1 MPEHIEEL
9 NKKYIVLKR
18 DDVDKYLGSENRNAL
33 ESLLTFIA
41 QRRTNDGK
49 QRSNNY
55 VVLNMDDP
63 FSLSIF
69 YKEVSKVLV
78 DKPGKI
84 RDYAVAMVNT
94 ILYSK
99 K

>member
-18 DDVDKYLGSENRNAL
+18 DDVDKYLSDGIKEILDKTMS
-33 ESLLTFIA
+33 FIA
-41 QRRTNDGK
+41 QGRENDGK
-49 QRSNNY
+49 QRSNEY
-55 VVLNMDDP
+55 VVLNMADP

-69 YKEVSKVLV
+69 YKETSKVV
-78 DKPGKI
+78 VSKPGKI
-84 RDYAVAMVNT
+84 KDYAVAIVNT